1 MGNHHDHTHYH
12 IHSNELRTRIV
23 LILMILTFILQLFF
37 GYWANSVTLI
47 ADGWHMLSHVMVLGI
62 SWTSYYILRR
72 KEGKLSDTEKNRLLA
87 LGGFASSIIL
97 FFITAHV
104 IIESVQGWVNPAIH
118 VHPPVL
124 LTAVIGLIINGVS
137 AFVLHQE
144 ESGQDINIRGA
155 FYHVLSDVVISL
167 LALFSLSFS
176 YFWGIHFLDPY
187 LGFLGALILLYWALF
202 LARKSVQSLLHVK

>member
-1 MGNHHDHTHYH
+1 MENHHDHAHYH

-23 LILMILTFILQLFF
+23 LILMIFTFLLQLFF
-37 GYWANSVTLI
+37 GYMANSVTLI

-62 SWTSYYILRR
+62 SWASYYILRS
-72 KEGKLSDTEKNRLLA
+72 KEGQLSAVEKNRVLA

-97 FFITAHV
+97 FFVTAHV
-104 IIESVQGWVNPAIH
+104 ISESVQGWFDSAIH

-124 LTAVIGLIINGVS
+124 LTAFIGLIINGIS

-144 ESGQDINIRGA
+144 ESGQDVNIRGA

-167 LALFSLSFS
+167 LALISLSFS
-176 YFWGIHFLDPY
+176 YFFGIDSLDPL
-187 LGFLGALILLYWALF
+187 LGFTGALILLYWALV
-202 LARKSVQSLLHVK
+202 LAKRSVQSLLHVK